1 MDIIFALLFALAV
14 GLAAFMLVD
23 IEVNDE
29 TTIEKEIVKL
39 TTLLPSTDKMYI
51 IDYHEGTVIFV
62 DNTNEVVEI
71 PFDKLFVENIQD
83 RDKENVLRFK
93 YSIRK
98 NSAGKVVEKNCEE
111 LTVYQCDKEI
121 DD

>member
-1 MDIIFALLFALAV
+1 MDIIFALIFALAV
-14 GLAAFMLVD
+14 GLTALMLAN
-23 IEVNDE
+23 IEINDE
-29 TTIEKEIVKL
+29 TIIEEEIIKL
-39 TTLLPSTDKMYI
+39 TALLPSTDKMYI
-51 IDYHEGTVIFV
+51 IDYHEGTIIFV

-71 PFDKLFVENIQD
+71 PFDKLSIENIQD

-98 NSAGKVVEKNCEE
+98 NSDGKVVEKNCEE
-111 LTVYQCDKEI
+111 LTVFQCDKEI